1 MDGHLHY
8 LEWDGASA
16 PGSICM
22 NVIVGLGP
30 AKTGGDRDKTK
41 RQNIDIVY
49 MYVFKKIRDLNP

>member
-1 MDGHLHY
+1 
-8 LEWDGASA
+8 
-16 PGSICM
+16 M